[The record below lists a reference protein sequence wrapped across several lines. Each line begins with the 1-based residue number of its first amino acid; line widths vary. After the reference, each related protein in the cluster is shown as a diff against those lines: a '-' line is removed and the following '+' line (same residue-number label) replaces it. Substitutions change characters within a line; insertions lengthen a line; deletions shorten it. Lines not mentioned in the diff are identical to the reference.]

1 MPILNQ
7 HQTVGSGQADAA
19 NVILGRPPV
28 TATTDNPK
36 LHAAL
41 LGAGLVSNRPTVAA
55 NAGTGINPQLLQAFE
70 TASIGEAEW
79 LRLPS
84 PRARCRL
91 TGLSR
96 TGLNELIEAKLIKA
110 VKVRKPGAQRG
121 VVLINRASLLNYL
134 AKLDAE
140 QNGTTAT
147 EGGQL

>member
-1 MPILNQ
+1 MTKLNEPK
-7 HQTVGSGQADAA
+7 TVGSRQADVA

-28 TATTDNPK
+28 AATTDNPK

-41 LGAGLVSNRPTVAA
+41 AEAGLVSDRPTIAA
-55 NAGTGINPQLLQAFE
+55 NAGTGINRQLLQAFE
-70 TASIGEAEW
+70 TASISEAEW

-121 VVLINRASLLNYL
+121 VVLISRASLLNYL

-140 QNGTTAT
+140 QNGATTP
-147 EGGQL
+147 EGGY